1 MGVLKSLFD
10 NRSKEQIQ
18 QEIDQSIQ
26 DFLAK
31 GGQITVIERKR
42 RDPARLTANGK
53 TSGQVF
59 INVNE

>member
-10 NRSKEQIQ
+10 NRSKAEIQ
-18 QEIDQSIQ
+18 AEIDQSIQ
-26 DFLAK
+26 DFLNK
-31 GGQITVIERKR
+31 GGTITKIERKKR
-42 RDPARLTANGK
+42 IPGKLTANGK